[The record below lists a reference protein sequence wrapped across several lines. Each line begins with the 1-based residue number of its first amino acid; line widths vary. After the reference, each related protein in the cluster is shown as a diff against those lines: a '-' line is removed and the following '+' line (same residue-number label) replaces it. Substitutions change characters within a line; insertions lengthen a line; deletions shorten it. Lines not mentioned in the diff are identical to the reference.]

1 MPDTPGNFRQ
11 TSQEYFSIGLAWDAV
26 EAAGYRLYRDGT
38 LISTQAGTTYT
49 DSGLQPN
56 HPYLYTLTAYNSDG
70 DSEPALLQAKTKEG
84 YALLQPVI
92 ESAAFSSNPA
102 AINQKIT
109 LTVKASELLKIL
121 QPEVWGSGEIYSG
134 EV

>member
-1 MPDTPGNFRQ
+1 M
-11 TSQEYFSIGLAWDAV
+11 
-26 EAAGYRLYRDGT
+26 
-38 LISTQAGTTYT
+38 
-49 DSGLQPN
+49 
-56 HPYLYTLTAYNSDG
+56 
-70 DSEPALLQAKTKEG
+70 LQAKTKEG

-92 ESAAFSSNPA
+92 ESAVFSSNPA
-102 AINQKIT
+102 SINQKIT